1 MTPYRD
7 DLASVVSRLL
17 DRPHERPWRI
27 LRGTPWHTALPAT
40 HAERRQG
47 WQLDVSAT
55 PKSVPAMLER
65 VVPVL
70 RAHRAAFTFA
80 PSVAL
85 VGWLGG
91 RSCPRADSGKV
102 LTVFPRD
109 DDVLAQIAEELL
121 ARTAGIL
128 GPRVLS
134 ARPVRPGSVVHYRFG
149 GFQGTTNPF
158 QALDD
163 DGRLRQPLLAPD
175 GTTVPDRGEAWFAP
189 PTWAPCPWDGTETAG
204 PFGSPDGLAPGQ
216 AIRLHR
222 RYVVRQALEH
232 LATGG
237 SYLAIDEGGRG
248 EAGEAGTAVDVV
260 LRHARA
266 HADADL
272 TGTDAR
278 SRLLHE
284 ARMLRRLD
292 GHLRVARPRAV
303 FAAAGDVF
311 LVRDHVAG
319 ETLRQWVHRHASGG
333 AGVPADLA
341 LMMSRR
347 LVALVGAAHGAGVA
361 LRDLHPSQ
369 FLVGLDGSLGLA
381 SAAAATPI
389 GQNGPGPVAPGY
401 HAPDLRTRTAATT
414 TEDLYGLGCLLFLL
428 ATGADPLLP
437 ADVPADVSARRGA
450 DPWTEDAGLPDWL
463 GAEPA
468 TRPVDG
474 RFPVEGDNAAAAR
487 HEGRPVRDRLS
498 AWLAVLA
505 RYGDTARLLRPAITT
520 LLAPRPEE
528 RGDLVALEP
537 LLAGRHPLAPT
548 RASDPAASAAPADQ
562 PGAEEL
568 LADGLDHL
576 LVTMRP
582 DDERLW
588 ASGDLGARTDPR
600 NVQHGAAGVLAV
612 LLRAHANGAAFDVA
626 SMSLDAAA
634 RKAAAWLSD
643 RCERGDRAL
652 PGLYYGRAGVAWVLA
667 DAAATLGEPP
677 LLAQA
682 ERLALRLP
690 TSWPNADIAHGLAG
704 AALTQ
709 LYLARAGGDG
719 GALIAREGQFG
730 ERALACGRALRAAA
744 VPGPYGPTWPVP
756 ASFGSELAGG
766 YHYGFAHGVAGIG
779 YALLAL
785 GTALDEPAYV
795 ELAAEAGY
803 TLCRAARVDEDGAA
817 WWPVGPEDANRL
829 PHWCS
834 GSSGV
839 GTFLLRLLAVTGEQR
854 FGEYARAAAGAVYR
868 ARWRSSPSACHG
880 LAGDGEYL
888 LDAAEILADP
898 TYRAW
903 AEDLVPL
910 LAVRHCRREGRALVP
925 DETLTSVVADYNV
938 GLSGVLAYLMRLR
951 YGGPR
956 LFLVDHLLTD
966 DEPGAPL
973 R

>member
-27 LRGTPWHTALPAT
+27 LRGTPWHTALPTT

-55 PKSVPAMLER
+55 PRSAPAMLER

-70 RAHRAAFTFA
+70 RAHQATFTFA

-102 LTVFPRD
+102 LTVYPRD
-109 DDVLAQIAEELL
+109 DDVLAQIAEELVT
-121 ARTAGIL
+121 RTTGIA

-149 GFQGTTNPF
+149 GFQGTTDPF

-163 DGRLRQPLLAPD
+163 DGRLRQPLVAPD

-189 PTWAPCPWDGTETAG
+189 PTWAPCPWDGPETAA

-237 SYLAIDEGGRG
+237 SYLAIDEGNAG
-248 EAGEAGTAVDVV
+248 EAGEGTAVDVV

-272 TGTDAR
+272 TGADAR

-284 ARMLRRLD
+284 ARMLRCLD

-303 FAAAGDVF
+303 FTAAGDVF
-311 LVRDHVAG
+311 LVQEHVAG
-319 ETLRQWVHRHASGG
+319 ETLRQWVHRHANGG

-341 LMMSRR
+341 LMMTRR
-347 LVALVGAAHGAGVA
+347 LVALVGAAHAAGVA

-369 FLVGLDGSLGLA
+369 FLVGVDGSLGLA
-381 SAAAATPI
+381 SAAAAAPV
-389 GQNGPGPVAPGY
+389 GQSGPRPVAPGY
-401 HAPDLRTRTAATT
+401 HAPEVRTGAAASTAD
-414 TEDLYGLGCLLFLL
+414 DLYGLGCLLFLL

-437 ADVPADVSARRGA
+437 ADVPPTPGTDLWVRGPGLLDRLGPEPRPA
-450 DPWTEDAGLPDWL
+450 EGHSPVGPDGVDDAALL
-463 GAEPA
+463 Q
-468 TRPVDG
+468 
-474 RFPVEGDNAAAAR
+474 
-487 HEGRPVRDRLS
+487 GRPLRDRLS

-505 RYGDTARLLRPAITT
+505 RYGDTARMLRPAITA

-537 LLAGRHPLAPT
+537 LLDGRQPLVPT
-548 RASDPAASAAPADQ
+548 LPPQSAAPAVQ
-562 PGAEEL
+562 PGGEEL

-576 LVTMRP
+576 LATMRP

-588 ASGDLGARTDPR
+588 PSGNLGARTDPR

-612 LLRAHANGAAFDVA
+612 LLRAHAHGACFDMAPV
-626 SMSLDAAA
+626 SLDAAA

-690 TSWPNADIAHGLAG
+690 TSWPNADVAHGLAG

-709 LYLARAGGDG
+709 LYLARAGGDAG

-756 ASFGSELAGG
+756 AWFGSELAGG

-785 GTALDEPAYV
+785 GTALGEQSYV

-910 LAVRHCRREGRALVP
+910 LAVRHCRRDGRALVP

-951 YGGPR
+951 YGGSR

-966 DEPGAPL
+966 DEPGAAL